1 MKKFKFVALSTV
13 AAAVMAATPSL
24 AHTGLPGHEH
34 AGLAAGL
41 LHPLNGLD
49 HLLAMVAVGLW
60 SALAA
65 KGDGTKMWLA
75 PVTFVTA
82 MLLGA
87 TAGFMGLALPLVEAG
102 IALSLVALGFMI
114 IGRVEL
120 PAVGGASLIALFA
133 VLHGHAHGAEAAG
146 SIALYMA
153 GFTLTTAAL
162 HVGGILLGTGLLH
175 KRVATSLMGSLVA
188 AAGTYFLAA

>member
-1 MKKFKFVALSTV
+1 MKNTKFFALSAV
-13 AAAVMAATPSL
+13 AAVAMAATPAL

-65 KGDGTKMWLA
+65 KGVGSKMWLA
-75 PVTFVTA
+75 PVAFVTA

-87 TAGFMGLALPLVEAG
+87 AAGFVGIALPLVETG
-102 IALSLVALGFMI
+102 IALSLVALGLMI

-120 PAVGGASLIALFA
+120 PAVAGASLIALFA

-162 HVGGILLGTGLLH
+162 HVSGILLGTGLLN
-175 KRVATSLMGSLVA
+175 KRVTTVLMGSLIA